1 MPIFESL
8 RARELWVGDVP
19 GGKYYSYVIM
29 GAMASLITS
38 LAIVYS
44 TVYWGA
50 DQRKHQSS
58 ASLVFVQGIHRWPV
72 KFPHKGPVTR
82 KMFSFDYVI
91 MYSGRKSPSGRSLS
105 GRCQSGRCHRSHIL
119 KIFADPVRCQFN
131 SVSVQTCVYE
141 FHQELWNAYADLHI
155 LPCAVLKKNIYIYTR
170 HDIYG
175 YLRNNLK

>member
-8 RARELWVGDVP
+8 RAGELEVGDVP

-29 GAMASLITS
+29 GAMASQITS
-38 LAIVYS
+38 IAIVYS

-58 ASLVFVQGIHRWPV
+58 ASLVFVQGIHRWSV

-82 KMFSFDYVI
+82 KMFPFDYVI
-91 MYSGRKSPSGRSLS
+91 MYSGRKSLSGRSLS
-105 GRCQSGRCHRSHIL
+105 GRCQSRRCHRSHIL
-119 KIFADPVRCQFN
+119 KIFADPVQCQFN

-155 LPCAVLKKNIYIYTR
+155 LPSAFLKKKTYTYIYTPWYSW
-170 HDIYG
+170 IF
-175 YLRNNLK
+175 KE